1 MHIKYILR
9 SDIQHMLLPSAFTGI
24 FYFTKILHTSLFCF
38 VSLRW
43 SHAAH
48 ELDYFP
54 TLASAVL
61 GFQVWAAT
69 TGLIILFNAMLTSH
83 HQENPVG

>member
-1 MHIKYILR
+1 
-9 SDIQHMLLPSAFTGI
+9 MLLPSAFTGI
-24 FYFTKILHTSLFCF
+24 FYFTKILHTFLFCF

-69 TGLIILFNAMLTSH
+69 TGLIILFNAMLTSY